1 MKEHN
6 FRKWNQYWI
15 ILHYFSLVAFMVF
28 FYIGKYLYWPECVI
42 IFEIGFL
49 FILVISFFRAFIR
62 TKFWKMVHTASKNLD
77 EREMFAVLESLRFSY
92 SIFTIT
98 TLIIIFIFALI
109 GYHRIDILLAGALLL
124 LAHTLP
130 AAILGWKEKYS
141 LSEEN

>member
-1 MKEHN
+1 MEQQN
-6 FRKWNQYWI
+6 FKKWNRYWI
-15 ILHYFSLVAFMVF
+15 LLHYFSFIAFIVF
-28 FYIGKYLYWPECVI
+28 FYIGKYLYWPECTI

-49 FILVISFFRAFIR
+49 LILVISFFRAFIR
-62 TKFWKMVHTASKNLD
+62 TKFWKMVHTSIKNLD

-109 GYHRIDILLAGALLL
+109 GYHRIDVLLAGTLLL

-130 AAILGWKEKYS
+130 AAILGWNEKYS
-141 LSEEN
+141 LSED